1 MVTAALG
8 HMCRQSEVPSSRLRA
23 CQRFSAT
30 AMASRST
37 PVSCTRTPSPA
48 SMVLAPWQLPSTTAN
63 AREKGNLSTSRCK
76 KPILLS
82 WIEYALTGHVRK
94 AMGNRHATLAPHG
107 IYPCQGEDQGEDQWV
122 AIAVEDDRQ
131 WQALC
136 GLANEVAPLRDERF
150 DTQAGRKQHETTLD
164 PLISTWTRTQDKHEI
179 SIRLCAVG
187 IPAAPVLN
195 AFEVAAD
202 AALTERGHLVRVD
215 HPETG
220 SWVQSGVP
228 ARFSRT
234 RPGVWHPAP
243 RLGQHSG
250 EVLSRLLGMTPDAYE
265 ALYKAGITGT
275 EPPSAILST

>member
-1 MVTAALG
+1 
-8 HMCRQSEVPSSRLRA
+8 
-23 CQRFSAT
+23 
-30 AMASRST
+30 
-37 PVSCTRTPSPA
+37 
-48 SMVLAPWQLPSTTAN
+48 
-63 AREKGNLSTSRCK
+63 
-76 KPILLS
+76 
-82 WIEYALTGHVRK
+82 
-94 AMGNRHATLAPHG
+94 MGNRHATLAPHG